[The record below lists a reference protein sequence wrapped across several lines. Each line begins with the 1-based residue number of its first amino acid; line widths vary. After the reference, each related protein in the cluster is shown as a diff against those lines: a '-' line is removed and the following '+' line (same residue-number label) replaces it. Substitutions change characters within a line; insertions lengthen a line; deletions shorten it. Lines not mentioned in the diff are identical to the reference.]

1 MGIVSGLETVAMAGT
16 EVGRAGCRMNSCRHR
31 KSVSRGEH
39 LLLPNPVKL
48 MLIVFTN
55 MNIKHITSDSL
66 RHLLSLTD
74 KKEQLIKG
82 IQEVE
87 NEIAKT
93 LKGAATTVVQ
103 VAEAVVP
110 VKSAKKK
117 GRRKTKSKSGK
128 RGGLKTRVLALLE
141 AAGHQGLRV
150 KEIAEKLG
158 TTPGNISVWFSTTG
172 KKLTS
177 KIEPGRYAVKGSVS
191 PKSAKVKKGAPA
203 KAKKASKPAKKKIRL
218 SKRK

>member
-1 MGIVSGLETVAMAGT
+1 
-16 EVGRAGCRMNSCRHR
+16 
-31 KSVSRGEH
+31 
-39 LLLPNPVKL
+39 
-48 MLIVFTN
+48 

-66 RHLLSLTD
+66 RRLLSLTD

-93 LKGAATTVVQ
+93 LRGAATAVVE

-110 VKSAKKK
+110 EKSATKK
-117 GRRKTKSKSGK
+117 GRRKKSRKS
-128 RGGLKTRVLALLE
+128 GGLKDRVLSLLE
-141 AAGHQGLRV
+141 TAGDQGLRV

-158 TTPGNISVWFSTTG
+158 STPGNISVWFSTTG

-177 KIEPGRYAVKGSVS
+177 KIEPGRYAIKGSAS
-191 PKSAKVKKGAPA
+191 KST
-203 KAKKASKPAKKKIRL
+203 KASKPAKKKKK
-218 SKRK
+218 SKMSPEGRAKIAAMMKARWAARRAGSSTPKKSTVPKSKNTSKPAKKKFKLPKAK

>member
-1 MGIVSGLETVAMAGT
+1 
-16 EVGRAGCRMNSCRHR
+16 
-31 KSVSRGEH
+31 
-39 LLLPNPVKL
+39 
-48 MLIVFTN
+48 

-66 RHLLSLTD
+66 RRLLSLTD

-93 LKGAATTVVQ
+93 LRGAATAVVE

-110 VKSAKKK
+110 EKSATKK
-117 GRRKTKSKSGK
+117 GRRKKSRKS
-128 RGGLKTRVLALLE
+128 GGLKDRVLSLLE
-141 AAGHQGLRV
+141 TAGDQGLRV

-158 TTPGNISVWFSTTG
+158 STPGNISVWFSTTG

-177 KIEPGRYAVKGSVS
+177 KIEPGRYAIKGSAS
-191 PKSAKVKKGAPA
+191 KST
-203 KAKKASKPAKKKIRL
+203 KASKPAKKKKK
-218 SKRK
+218 SKMSPEGRAKIAAMMKASTTK